1 MFAKEFTHK
10 NGLYTAMHNV
20 KSFGQHCTKPL
31 GVPCAMLPIFTQKK
45 CVLTRKTHF
54 VKSVIFYLK
63 SVVLFK
69 NN

>member
-1 MFAKEFTHK
+1 MKYGSIPASFLYNLTKNLTTH
-10 NGLYTAMHNV
+10 LTHN
-20 KSFGQHCTKPL
+20 
-31 GVPCAMLPIFTQKK
+31 PCAMLPIFIQKK
-45 CVLTRKTHF
+45 RVLARKTHF